1 MNYNVSPAAVV
12 LDCGSFHSRAGFGGE
27 RGPRLDVP
35 TLVGYPRHRGVAMA
49 AGMKEQEVGEEA
61 LLKQG
66 ALDVHHPIQDG
77 FINDWGDVEK
87 LWSHL
92 FFNELRVSPET
103 HCFLLTQPVNTS
115 AAQRER
121 TLEIM
126 MDTFHAHALYLG
138 TSQVLSL
145 YSYGLTTGLVVDSGK
160 SVTRAVPIHEGY
172 ALGRHVTQS
181 PVAGA
186 ALTRYLGGLLREQG
200 YALGTATEQEF
211 LNRAKENL
219 CYVQP
224 STHVP
229 RATASDAFLTATT
242 TTTTAS
248 LGQRLGGAHGGSAA
262 TTPTTTVTAKDGVGR
277 AIAAAAENQM
287 SADADA
293 DDADSAS
300 AAAAA
305 KVLAMGG
312 TADFILPD
320 GQRIPLTA
328 ERHETTEVHFNYSLL
343 AAMDSNGKESITY
356 EPRCKVRTDMGD
368 LFHPSFEKGLS
379 WLPFAAVNNCEAAL
393 RPQLYANMV
402 LAGGSASFPGLKP
415 RLEAEVRQLYRE
427 SHPSEAVVPIHL
439 RDMPCRAYSAWL
451 GGSMLA
457 QTAVFQHLVVSRKEY
472 EEEGARVI
480 HYKSL

>member
-1 MNYNVSPAAVV
+1 MDYNVSNAAVV

-27 RGPRLDVP
+27 KGPRLDVP
-35 TLVGYPRHRGVAMA
+35 TLVGYPRHRGIAMA
-49 AGMKEQEVGEEA
+49 AGMNEQEVGEEA
-61 LLKQG
+61 LRKQG
-66 ALDVHHPIQDG
+66 IFDVHHPIRDG

-103 HCFLLTQPVNTS
+103 HCFLLTQPVNTP

-126 MDTFHAHALYLG
+126 METFHAHALYLG

-160 SVTRAVPIHEGY
+160 DVTCAVPVHEGY
-172 ALGRHVTQS
+172 ALARHVTQS

-186 ALTRYLGGLLREQG
+186 ALTRYLGGLLRSQG
-200 YALGTATEQEF
+200 YALGTATEQEL
-211 LNRAKENL
+211 LNRAKEDL

-224 STHVP
+224 SAYAN
-229 RATASDAFLTATT
+229 REA
-242 TTTTAS
+242 
-248 LGQRLGGAHGGSAA
+248 
-262 TTPTTTVTAKDGVGR
+262 VGD
-277 AIAAAAENQM
+277 IFMHSSE
-287 SADADA
+287 
-293 DDADSAS
+293 AS
-300 AAAAA
+300 AAASPATASCRSTQPSAGAKGSATSVSLATTATTATAKGGAISVSCAGCHYGGDRDSLVPAA
-305 KVLAMGG
+305 GATEEFV
-312 TADFILPD
+312 LPD

-328 ERHETTEVHFNYSLL
+328 ERYETAEVLFNYSLL
-343 AAMDSNGKESITY
+343 AMMDSNGTDTSTY
-356 EPRCKVRTDMGD
+356 EPRCKVRTDMGE
-368 LFHPSFEKGLS
+368 LFCPSSEKGLS

-402 LAGGSASFPGLKP
+402 LAGGSTSFPGLTA

-427 SHPSEAVVPIHL
+427 SHPSEAVVPIHV
-439 RDMPCRAYSAWL
+439 RDMVCRAYSAWL

-457 QTAVFQHLVVSRKEY
+457 QTAVFQHLVVSRREY

>member
-1 MNYNVSPAAVV
+1 MDYNVSTAAVV

-27 RGPRLDVP
+27 KGPRLDVP
-35 TLVGYPRHRGVAMA
+35 TLVGYPRHRSIAMA
-49 AGMKEQEVGEEA
+49 AGMNEQEVGEEA

-66 ALDVHHPIQDG
+66 ILDVHHPIRNG
-77 FINDWGDVEK
+77 FINDWSDVEK

-103 HCFLLTQPVNTS
+103 HCFLLTQPVNAP

-126 MDTFHAHALYLG
+126 METFHAHSLYLG

-160 SVTRAVPIHEGY
+160 DVTHAVPIHEGY
-172 ALGRHVTQS
+172 ALVRHVTQS

-200 YALGTATEQEF
+200 YALGTATEQEL
-211 LNRAKENL
+211 LNSAKEDL

-224 STHVP
+224 SAHAQRGAVGDTYTP
-229 RATASDAFLTATT
+229 ASGT
-242 TTTTAS
+242 
-248 LGQRLGGAHGGSAA
+248 SARVS
-262 TTPTTTVTAKDGVGR
+262 P
-277 AIAAAAENQM
+277 AAA
-287 SADADA
+287 SATSRRSTQLTGGIKGS
-293 DDADSAS
+293 ADSAS
-300 AAAAA
+300 SATATTAVTAKESFIGSAAEKHLDVDRGLTSTA
-305 KVLAMGG
+305 AMGA
-312 TADFILPD
+312 TEDFLLPD

-328 ERHETTEVHFNYSLL
+328 ERYDTAEVLFNYSLL
-343 AAMDSNGKESITY
+343 ALMDSNGEDSSTY

-368 LFHPSFEKGLS
+368 LFRPSFEKGIS

-402 LAGGSASFPGLKP
+402 LAGGSTSFPGLKA
-415 RLEAEVRQLYRE
+415 RLESEVRQLYRE
-427 SHPSEAVVPIHL
+427 SHPSEAVVPIQV
-439 RDMPCRAYSAWL
+439 RDMPCRTYSTWL

>member
-1 MNYNVSPAAVV
+1 MNYNVSNAAVV

-27 RGPRLDVP
+27 KGPRLDVP
-35 TLVGYPRHRGVAMA
+35 TLVGYPRHRGIAMA
-49 AGMKEQEVGEEA
+49 AGMNEQEVGEEA

-66 ALDVHHPIQDG
+66 IFDVHHPIRDG
-77 FINDWGDVEK
+77 FIDDWGDVEK

-103 HCFLLTQPVNTS
+103 HCFLLTQPVNTPT
-115 AAQRER
+115 AQRER

-126 MDTFHAHALYLG
+126 METFHAHSLYLG

-145 YSYGLTTGLVVDSGK
+145 YSYGLTTGVVVDSGK
-160 SVTRAVPIHEGY
+160 DVTRAVPIHEGY
-172 ALGRHVTQS
+172 ALVRHVTQS

-186 ALTRYLGGLLREQG
+186 ALTRYLGGLLRVQG
-200 YALGTATEQEF
+200 YALGTATEQEL
-211 LNRAKENL
+211 LNRAKEDL

-224 STHVP
+224 S
-229 RATASDAFLTATT
+229 
-242 TTTTAS
+242 
-248 LGQRLGGAHGGSAA
+248 AHAHREA
-262 TTPTTTVTAKDGVGR
+262 VGD
-277 AIAAAAENQM
+277 ILMPSSE
-287 SADADA
+287 
-293 DDADSAS
+293 AS
-300 AAAAA
+300 AAASPVNASALSCRSTQPSAGGKGSVGSASLGTTATTATAKGAISGSCAGYCFDGDCESMLVTAA
-305 KVLAMGG
+305 EA
-312 TADFILPD
+312 TEDFVLPD

-328 ERHETTEVHFNYSLL
+328 ERHETTEVLFNYSLL
-343 AAMDSNGKESITY
+343 AMMDSNGTDTSTY

-368 LFHPSFEKGLS
+368 IFHPSFEKGLS

-402 LAGGSASFPGLKP
+402 LAGGSTSFPGLKT
-415 RLEAEVRQLYRE
+415 RLKSEVRQLYRE
-427 SHPSEAVVPIHL
+427 SHPSEAVVPIEV
-439 RDMPCRAYSAWL
+439 RDMACRAYSAWL

-457 QTAVFQHLVVSRKEY
+457 QTAVFRHLVVSRREY